1 MKNEEGKGSKKLII
15 AIVVIGIVVA
25 LGVRYTIEFFN
36 KESIKDLQA
45 DLLLVKAKIEVVK
58 GNNSMDSEANPL
70 KGYQLTQLPED
81 IKINEFL
88 DKHVIAEEEYEKY
101 YLLDS
106 RKPWTNGFERFSW

>member
-1 MKNEEGKGSKKLII
+1 MP
-15 AIVVIGIVVA
+15 VISCFS
-25 LGVRYTIEFFN
+25 VRYTIEFFN

-81 IKINEFL
+81 IKINELL

-106 RKPWTNGFERFSW
+106 RKPWTHGFERFSW